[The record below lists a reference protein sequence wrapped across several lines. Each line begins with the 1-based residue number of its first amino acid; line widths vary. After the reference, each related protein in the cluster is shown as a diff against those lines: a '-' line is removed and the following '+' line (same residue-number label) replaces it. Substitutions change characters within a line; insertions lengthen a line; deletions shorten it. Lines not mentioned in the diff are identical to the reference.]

1 MKEVRQS
8 KGGIGSLHTVLK
20 RKKTVVTRASFWRV
34 PHNSGKTDD
43 INLKIGR
50 YKNEVGAESPEVTV
64 PKSELTLDNEEFL
77 SLVKFIGENY
87 APLIDGVKK
96 YIPLD
101 QKFDGGDI
109 EHIKALFE
117 NPDKTSVLKF
127 INENSI
133 LPRDI
138 LLSLDQQKRVSALE
152 DFERM
157 LGEDLTESSW
167 QKWFKENHWVL
178 GTEFVKILDERSIDT
193 AHVSDYLMQ
202 AYDGF
207 VDVVEIKRPGGGL
220 TFWANSQDHG
230 NDIPSPDLTKAITQ
244 ANRYVYELEREA
256 NSVKFLERIEYVKTV
271 KPRCVLVFGR
281 SADWTSSQNEA
292 YRIVNSSYHNLA
304 IMTYDHVLA
313 RAKRIL
319 GLESPP
325 RPMVL
330 TPVEITR
337 PPDTSID
344 DIPF

>member
-1 MKEVRQS
+1 MR
-8 KGGIGSLHTVLK
+8 
-20 RKKTVVTRASFWRV
+20 
-34 PHNSGKTDD
+34 P
-43 INLKIGR
+43 
-50 YKNEVGAESPEVTV
+50 
-64 PKSELTLDNEEFL
+64 
-77 SLVKFIGENY
+77 
-87 APLIDGVKK
+87 
-96 YIPLD
+96 
-101 QKFDGGDI
+101 
-109 EHIKALFE
+109 
-117 NPDKTSVLKF
+117 
-127 INENSI
+127 
-133 LPRDI
+133 
-138 LLSLDQQKRVSALE
+138 ALE